1 MRNIVKIG
9 FISRFNPIDRRASSG
24 TTFQMWQALKKRGY
38 ELEWIEIHEGLLY
51 KIIRCL
57 LSIFS
62 RVTNTKTKI
71 EYTKIGAFLEA
82 SSISRTKIRN
92 NDILIGAFC
101 SGAISCLKTDSPIIY
116 FSDATF
122 NLLDGYYFSNLSKIS
137 IDAGNKIE
145 KRALDNATRIV
156 VSSNWARDSVVNDY
170 DINESKVE
178 VIEFGANID
187 DENIT
192 IDNIVGT
199 PANNNPLQLIF
210 IGVDWVRKG
219 GEIAVNTL
227 DWLNSNGIDS
237 ELHVIGIKD
246 LPKVHSQNRKIINH
260 GFLNKNIPSEYSKL
274 LNILVNGDLLIF
286 PTIRECSAI
295 VFCEASAYG
304 LPIFSHNTGGTSN
317 YVIEGVNG
325 HLLEL
330 GSSGKDFGNKIKGCI
345 DDGSLFSMKR
355 TARTLYKSNLNWRTW
370 SERVGDIVE
379 KIFNE

>member
-1 MRNIVKIG
+1 MKIG

-24 TTFQMWQALKKRGY
+24 TTFQMWQALKMRGY
-38 ELEWIEIHEGLLY
+38 EMEWIEIREGLLY
-51 KIIRCL
+51 RIIRCM

-62 RVTNTKTKI
+62 RITNTKTKI

-82 SSISRTKIRN
+82 NSISRTKIRN
-92 NDILIGAFC
+92 NDLLIGAFC

-122 NLLDGYYFSNLSKIS
+122 NLLDGYYFCNLSKIS
-137 IDAGNKIE
+137 IDAGNIIE
-145 KRALDNATRIV
+145 KRALDNATSIV

-170 DINESKVE
+170 DINESKVD

-187 DENIT
+187 DENIK
-192 IDNIVGT
+192 IDNIVRT
-199 PANNNPLQLIF
+199 PANKKPLQLIF

-227 DWLNSNGIDS
+227 DWLNSNGINS

-246 LPKVHSQNRKIINH
+246 LPKAHSQNKKVINH
-260 GFLNKNIPSEYSKL
+260 GFLNKNIPSEYSL
-274 LNILVNGDLLIF
+274 LTEILTGGDLLIF
-286 PTIRECSAI
+286 PTIRECAGI

-330 GSSGKDFGNKIKGCI
+330 GSSGEDFGNKIKDCI

-355 TARTLYKSNLNWRTW
+355 TARMLYKSNLNWNTW
-370 SERVGDIVE
+370 SEKVSEIVE
-379 KIFNE
+379 KLFQ